1 MAFSGFPEHGDET
14 FCLLFARHLGWLI
27 RAELE
32 VVCKYSE
39 NEIARNSFYGAPNLI
54 GS

>member
-27 RAELE
+27 RAELD
-32 VVCKYSE
+32 VVFKYNHNQIS
-39 NEIARNSFYGAPNLI
+39 PNNFN
-54 GS
+54 